1 MLTIENLRKF
11 GANTDEGVAR
21 CLDSEEFYL
30 ELVQSALEDGDPSS
44 LRQALEAKDTR
55 NAFELAH
62 ALKGIYSNLSLT
74 PLLTPTS
81 ELTESLRKKELPS
94 DNAMID
100 TILAQFQKLKALSQ

>member
-30 ELVQSALEDGDPSS
+30 ELVQSVLEDGDPSS
-44 LRQALEAKDTR
+44 LRQALEAK
-55 NAFELAH
+55 A
-62 ALKGIYSNLSLT
+62 
-74 PLLTPTS
+74 TS

>member
-30 ELVQSALEDGDPSS
+30 ELVQSVLEDG
-44 LRQALEAKDTR
+44 ALEAKDTR

>member
-30 ELVQSALEDGDPSS
+30 ELVQSVLEDGDPSS

-55 NAFELAH
+55 NAFELAY

-74 PLLTPTS
+74 LLLTPTS
-81 ELTESLRKKELPS
+81 ELTE
-94 DNAMID
+94 
-100 TILAQFQKLKALSQ
+100 

>member
-30 ELVQSALEDGDPSS
+30 ELVQSVLEDGDPSS

-74 PLLTPTS
+74 PLLTPAN
-81 ELTESLRKKELPS
+81 ELTEVLRAKKLPA
-94 DNAMID
+94 DNAFID
-100 TILAQFQKLKALSQ
+100 EITAQFDALKALAQ